1 VNCPPISTQSV
12 QQDEFLPPA
21 FICSFILKENHGKE
35 TAYCGKGLHQ
45 NLPSCTHLSP
55 AYIKPCDSPLLS
67 QPDTPPSSTNRDHE
81 EISSASSGL
90 LTVVLQFLRRDSSSS
105 LQEERHQAEAAGRH
119 QKGQEAQE
127 GGAAFQCRRREA
139 QLHLQGCDQVLYIYI
154 IIYIYASHLCISIV
168 CCVILSISI
177 RILSLCIHSCAQ
189 NLSARHCATPNR
201 FALVVPRHATESS
214 FLEFTAASPSILAPP
229 PHRTPLFRQQKGRRS
244 QIERERDG

>member
-45 NLPSCTHLSP
+45 NLPSCTPLSP

-81 EISSASSGL
+81 EISSASFPSSAL

-139 QLHLQGCDQVLYIYI
+139 QLHLQGCDQVLYIYN
-154 IIYIYASHLCISIV
+154 YIHIRLSSLHFDRLLCD
-168 CCVILSISI
+168 
-177 RILSLCIHSCAQ
+177 SLD
-189 NLSARHCATPNR
+189 LDPNS
-201 FALVVPRHATESS
+201 LPLHS
-214 FLEFTAASPSILAPP
+214 FLRTEFVSQTLRNAESICSCCAATCNRKFVS
-229 PHRTPLFRQQKGRRS
+229 
-244 QIERERDG
+244 